1 MPHYWA
7 TPSVLLQILDWYS
20 SKLWLFTQLLSG
32 KFKII
37 QGSRGWEW
45 IVFGPLAVHHF
56 FRPACLSIPNCLDL
70 QSVPRLL
77 VLLKR
82 SSFDIHFETLA
93 TTILF
98 GSDFFAHHKT
108 HAPKAN
114 KPLSE
119 GSWLPASSL
128 QFLGP
133 DSSLPHLCCRASS
146 FLELTWNLNV

>member
-7 TPSVLLQILDWYS
+7 TPSALLQILDWYS

-56 FRPACLSIPNCLDL
+56 FRPACLPIPNCLDL

-98 GSDFFAHHKT
+98 GSDVFLHIIKRT
-108 HAPKAN
+108 HLRQTNPFQKAI
-114 KPLSE
+114 
-119 GSWLPASSL
+119 GSLRLLYSFWALTRPSPTSAVEPAASS
-128 QFLGP
+128 
-133 DSSLPHLCCRASS
+133 S
-146 FLELTWNLNV
+146 